1 MTRAELIEKLVVDYP
16 GLTKKDLK
24 RVVEAIFEAIM
35 AGLENGDRVE
45 LRGFGSFEIRA
56 REGRIGRNPRTGG
69 IVPVAPKRHVRFR
82 GSKQLQQR
90 MTAARLEQ
98 T

>member
-1 MTRAELIEKLVVDYP
+1 MTRAELIERLAEDYP

-35 AGLENGDRVE
+35 AGLENGRRVE
-45 LRGFGSFEIRA
+45 LRGFGSFEVRA
-56 REGRIGRNPRTGG
+56 RNARIGRNPRTGG

-82 GSKQLQQR
+82 GSKQLQER
-90 MTAARLEQ
+90 MTAARPE
-98 T
+98 

>member
-1 MTRAELIEKLVVDYP
+1 MTRTELIEKLAADYP

-45 LRGFGSFEIRA
+45 LRGLGSFEIRA
-56 REGRIGRNPRTGG
+56 WEGRIGRNPRTG
-69 IVPVAPKRHVRFR
+69 VVVHVVPKRHVRFR
-82 GSKQLQQR
+82 GSKQLQER
-90 MTAARLEQ
+90 MTAARLE
-98 T
+98 